1 MQKYGPVC
9 PLLREVMMSRVFK
22 ALILCLSFW
31 LSANS
36 QAMTLERVGKDLFA
50 TGPTVDHDFVQFK
63 DALAQGGIER
73 LILVNG
79 PGGDLWT
86 GMQVAR
92 MVRDAKITTLASG
105 ACMSACSLIFMAG
118 QVRAFGTGS
127 LPRVTMV
134 GIHGAHDRDS
144 KRVNSTF
151 MPQMFDWYKQQMGDK
166 FEAQV
171 INQALNDIQEA
182 SGFLRIRELK
192 RTQEKDRT
200 PWFCPTGQTPFDQ
213 CQQHTGK
220 DAFSLGVVTQTETV
234 PLQLPAS
241 MKVQLGFFGKSLG
254 EPMVDMHDRAGVL
267 IEGLCKGQLLCKT
280 IGQRTFNNY
289 LSANHNKA
297 MAIGWGKSGYG
308 VRWGVD
314 DPGLAMLGALYHCN
328 HAKNNAKLCRL
339 VSVNEHEVLPLYDE
353 ESAQAAAM
361 LGQLPTPSL
370 EHLQAERDEPG
381 ASTPSK
387 LRWGQ
392 ALTGMTPKSL
402 DGIQRWDTGTLA
414 QALRQTD
421 RPVVIDAAS
430 FGPVIPGALSFI
442 NSGLAFEDDKLEQ
455 PYAERFGQMLRAAA
469 PDLNKPVV
477 FYCSHSESWLSVNA
491 AMRARQLGY
500 TQVIWYR
507 GGFKAWTQAGLP
519 TVGRV
524 PVAVLY

>member
-1 MQKYGPVC
+1 MQKYKQVDQ
-9 PLLREVMMSRVFK
+9 LLCEVLMNRVFK
-22 ALILCLSFW
+22 ALTLCLSFW
-31 LSANS
+31 LSANLN
-36 QAMTLERVGKDLFA
+36 AMTLERVGNDLFA
-50 TGPTVDHDFVQFK
+50 TGPTVDQDFLMFK
-63 DALAQGGIER
+63 EAFAKGGIER

-92 MVRDAKITTLASG
+92 MVQSAKIKTVASG
-105 ACMSACSLIFMAG
+105 FCMSACSLIFMAG
-118 QVRAFGTGS
+118 QERAFGTGS
-127 LPRVTMV
+127 LPRTTMV
-134 GIHGAHDRDS
+134 GIHGAHDKDS
-144 KRVNSTF
+144 KRVNTTH
-151 MPQMFDWYKQQMGDK
+151 MPQMYALYKQQMGEK
-166 FEAQV
+166 FDAAV
-171 INQALNDIQEA
+171 INQALYDLKEA
-182 SGFLRIRELK
+182 SGFLRIRELQ

-241 MKVQLGFFGKSLG
+241 MQVQLGFFGKSLG
-254 EPMVDMHDRAGVL
+254 APMVDMHDRADTL

-297 MAIGWGKSGYG
+297 MAIGWGKMGYG

-314 DPGLAMLGALYHCN
+314 DPGRAMLGALYQCN
-328 HAKNNAKLCRL
+328 HAKNNPKLCRL
-339 VSVNEHEVLPLYDE
+339 ISVNEHEVLPLYDE
-353 ESAQAAAM
+353 ASTHAAAM
-361 LGQLPTPSL
+361 LGQLPTPSP

-381 ASTPSK
+381 ARTPSK

-392 ALTGMTPKSL
+392 ALTGMTPKAL
-402 DGIQRWDTGTLA
+402 DGIQRWDTADLA
-414 QALRQTD
+414 QALRQAE

-455 PYAERFGQMLRAAA
+455 PYAERFAQMLRAAE
-469 PDLNKPVV
+469 PDLDKPVV
-477 FYCSHSESWLSVNA
+477 FYCGNSESWLSVNA

>member
-1 MQKYGPVC
+1 VTQ
-9 PLLREVMMSRVFK
+9 LFIALVFF
-22 ALILCLSFW
+22 LSIG
-31 LSANS
+31 LPAKSN
-36 QAMTLERVGKDLFA
+36 AMTLERVGNDLFA
-50 TGPTVDHDFVQFK
+50 TGPTVDQDFLQFK
-63 DALAQGGIER
+63 EAFAKGGIER

-92 MVRDAKITTLASG
+92 MVQQAKIHTVASG
-105 ACMSACSLIFMAG
+105 YCMSACSLIFMAG
-118 QVRAFGTGS
+118 KERSFGTGS
-127 LPRVTMV
+127 LPRGTLI
-134 GIHGAHDRDS
+134 GIHGAHDKDTQRINTS
-144 KRVNSTF
+144 F
-151 MPQMFDWYKQQMGDK
+151 MPQMFALYRQQMGEK
-166 FEAQV
+166 FDAKV
-171 INQALNDIQEA
+171 INQALYDIKEA
-182 SGFLRIRELK
+182 AGFLSIRELQ

-200 PWFCPTGQTPFDQ
+200 PWFCPTGQTPFEQ

-234 PLQLPAS
+234 PLQLPDS

-254 EPMVDMHDRAGVL
+254 APMVDLHERAGAL

-297 MAIGWGKSGYG
+297 MAIGWGKTGYG

-314 DPGLAMLGALYHCN
+314 DPGRAMLGALYQCN
-328 HAKNNAKLCRL
+328 HAKNNPKLCRL
-339 VSVNEHEVLPLYDE
+339 VSANEHEVLPLYE
-353 ESAQAAAM
+353 EASTQATA
-361 LGQLPTPSL
+361 LLDQLQAPAP
-370 EHLQAERDEPG
+370 ERLQAERDEPG

-392 ALTGMTPKSL
+392 APKGMTQKSL
-402 DGIQRWDTGTLA
+402 DGIHRWDTGTLA
-414 QALRQTD
+414 QALGQAD
-421 RPVVIDAAS
+421 RPVVIDAAN

-442 NSGLAFEDDKLEQ
+442 NSGLAFEDDKLER

-507 GGFKAWTQAGLP
+507 GGFTAWTQAGLP

>member
-1 MQKYGPVC
+1 MTQ
-9 PLLREVMMSRVFK
+9 LLIALVFMLAIGLPAK
-22 ALILCLSFW
+22 SHG
-31 LSANS
+31 
-36 QAMTLERVGKDLFA
+36 MTLERIGNDLFA
-50 TGPTVDHDFVQFK
+50 TGPTVDQDFLQFK
-63 DALAQGGIER
+63 EAFAKGGIER

-92 MVRDAKITTLASG
+92 MVQQAKIHTVASG
-105 ACMSACSLIFMAG
+105 YCMSACSLIFMAG
-118 QVRAFGTGS
+118 QERSFGTGS
-127 LPRVTMV
+127 LPRATMI
-134 GIHGAHDRDS
+134 GIHGAHDRDT
-144 KRVNSTF
+144 KRVNPSL
-151 MPQMFDWYKQQMGDK
+151 MPQLYAWYQQQMGEK
-166 FEAQV
+166 FDAQV
-171 INQALNDIQEA
+171 INQALYDIKEA
-182 SGFLRIRELK
+182 SGFLRIRELQ

-200 PWFCPTGQTPFDQ
+200 PWFCPTGQTPFEQ
-213 CQQHTGK
+213 CQQHAGK
-220 DAFSLGVVTQTETV
+220 DAFSLGVVTQTDTL
-234 PLQLPAS
+234 PLQLPDN

-254 EPMVDMHDRAGVL
+254 APVVELHDRADTL

-297 MAIGWGKSGYG
+297 LAIGWGKMGYG

-314 DPGLAMLGALYHCN
+314 EPGRAMLGALYQCN
-328 HAKNNAKLCRL
+328 HAKNNPKLCRL

-353 ESAQAAAM
+353 ASAQATA
-361 LGQLPTPSL
+361 LLSQLQTPAPAL
-370 EHLQAERDEPG
+370 IQAERDEPG

-387 LRWGQ
+387 LRRGQ
-392 ALTGMTPKSL
+392 GEVLKGMTPKSL
-402 DGIQRWDTGTLA
+402 AGIQRWDTGTLA
-414 QALRQTD
+414 QALGHAE
-421 RPVVIDAAS
+421 RPVVIDAANW
-430 FGPVIPGALSFI
+430 GPVIPGALSLI
-442 NSGLAFEDDKLEQ
+442 NSGLAFEDDKLER
-455 PYAERFGQMLRAAA
+455 PYAERFEQLLRAAA

-507 GGFKAWTQAGLP
+507 GGFTAWTQAGLP

>member
-1 MQKYGPVC
+1 MQKYKPFGL
-9 PLLREVMMSRVFK
+9 LLREVLMNHVFK
-22 ALILCLSFW
+22 ALTLCLSFW
-31 LSANS
+31 LSANLN
-36 QAMTLERVGKDLFA
+36 AMTLERVGNDLFA
-50 TGPTVDHDFVQFK
+50 TGPTVDQDFLMFK
-63 DALAQGGIER
+63 EAFAKGGIER

-92 MVRDAKITTLASG
+92 MVQSAKIKTVASG
-105 ACMSACSLIFMAG
+105 FCMSACSLIFMAG
-118 QVRAFGTGS
+118 QERAFGTGS
-127 LPRVTMV
+127 LPRTTMV
-134 GIHGAHDRDS
+134 GIHGAHDKDS
-144 KRVNSTF
+144 KRVNTTH
-151 MPQMFDWYKQQMGDK
+151 MPQMYALYKQQMGEK
-166 FEAQV
+166 FDAAV
-171 INQALNDIQEA
+171 INQALYDLKEA
-182 SGFLRIRELK
+182 SGFLRIRELQ
-192 RTQEKDRT
+192 RTKEKDRT
-200 PWFCPTGQTPFDQ
+200 PWFCPTGQTPFEQ

-241 MKVQLGFFGKSLG
+241 MQVQLGFFGKSLG
-254 EPMVDMHDRAGVL
+254 APMVDMHDRADTL

-297 MAIGWGKSGYG
+297 MAIGWGKMGYG

-314 DPGLAMLGALYHCN
+314 DPGRAMLGALYQCN
-328 HAKNNAKLCRL
+328 HAKNNPKLCRL
-339 VSVNEHEVLPLYDE
+339 ISVNEHELLPLYDE
-353 ESAQAAAM
+353 ASNHDAAM
-361 LGQLPTPSL
+361 LSQLPTPSP

-381 ASTPSK
+381 ARTPSK

-392 ALTGMTPKSL
+392 ALTGMTPKAL
-402 DGIQRWDTGTLA
+402 DGVQRWDTDALA
-414 QALRQTD
+414 QALRQAE

-455 PYAERFGQMLRAAA
+455 PYAERFAQMLRAAA
-469 PDLNKPVV
+469 PDLDKPVV
-477 FYCSHSESWLSVNA
+477 FYCGNSESWLSVNA

>member
-1 MQKYGPVC
+1 MN
-9 PLLREVMMSRVFK
+9 RVFK
-22 ALILCLSFW
+22 ALTLCLSLW
-31 LSANS
+31 LSTNLN
-36 QAMTLERVGKDLFA
+36 AMTLERVGNDLFA
-50 TGPTVDHDFVQFK
+50 TGPTVDQDFLQFK
-63 DALAQGGIER
+63 EAFAKGGIER

-92 MVRDAKITTLASG
+92 MVREAKITTVASG

-118 QVRAFGTGS
+118 QTRVFGSGS

-144 KRVNSTF
+144 KRVNPSL
-151 MPQMFDWYKQQMGDK
+151 MPQMYAWYKQQMGDK
-166 FEAQV
+166 FDAQV
-171 INQALNDIQEA
+171 INQALYDIKEA
-182 SGFLRIRELK
+182 SGFLRIRELQ
-192 RTQEKDRT
+192 RTQEKERT

-220 DAFSLGVVTQTETV
+220 DAFSLGLVTQTDTM
-234 PLQLPAS
+234 PLQLPDS

-254 EPMVDMHDRAGVL
+254 EPMLDMHDNAGTL
-267 IEGLCKGQLLCKT
+267 IEGLCNGQLLCKT
-280 IGQRTFNNY
+280 IGQRTFTNY

-297 MAIGWGKSGYG
+297 LAIGWGKMGYG

-314 DPGLAMLGALYHCN
+314 DPRQAMLRALYNCN
-328 HAKNNAKLCRL
+328 HAKNNPKLCRL
-339 VSVNEHEVLPLYDE
+339 VSVNEHEVLPLYE
-353 ESAQAAAM
+353 AASNQATAL
-361 LGQLPTPSL
+361 LGQLQTPDSAL
-370 EHLQAERDEPG
+370 IQAEREEPG

-387 LRWGQ
+387 LRRGQ
-392 ALTGMTPKSL
+392 GEALKGMTPKAL
-402 DGIQRWDTGTLA
+402 EGIQRWDTGTLT
-414 QALRQTD
+414 QTLNQKE
-421 RPVVIDAAS
+421 RPVVIDVAN
-430 FGPVIPGALSFI
+430 FGPVIPSALNFI

-455 PYAERFGQMLRAAA
+455 PYAERFEQMLRTAA
-469 PDLNKPVV
+469 PDPNKPVV

-507 GGFKAWTQAGLP
+507 GGFTAWTQAGLP

>member
-1 MQKYGPVC
+1 MQKYKQVDQ
-9 PLLREVMMSRVFK
+9 LLCEVLMNRVFK
-22 ALILCLSFW
+22 ALTLCLSVW
-31 LSANS
+31 LSANLN
-36 QAMTLERVGKDLFA
+36 AMTLERVGNDLFA
-50 TGPTVDHDFVQFK
+50 TGPTVDQDFLMFK
-63 DALAQGGIER
+63 EAFAKGGIER

-92 MVRDAKITTLASG
+92 MVQSAKIKTVASG
-105 ACMSACSLIFMAG
+105 FCMSACSLIFMAG
-118 QVRAFGTGS
+118 QERAFGTGS
-127 LPRVTMV
+127 LPRTTMV
-134 GIHGAHDRDS
+134 GIHGAHDKDS
-144 KRVNSTF
+144 KRVNTTH
-151 MPQMFDWYKQQMGDK
+151 MPQMYALYKQQMGEK
-166 FEAQV
+166 FDAAV
-171 INQALNDIQEA
+171 INQALYDLKEA
-182 SGFLRIRELK
+182 SGFLRIRELQ

-200 PWFCPTGQTPFDQ
+200 PWFCPTGQTPFEQ

-241 MKVQLGFFGKSLG
+241 MQVQLGFFGKSLG
-254 EPMVDMHDRAGVL
+254 APMVDMHDRADTL

-297 MAIGWGKSGYG
+297 MAIGWGKMGYG

-314 DPGLAMLGALYHCN
+314 DPGRAMLGALYQCN
-328 HAKNNAKLCRL
+328 HAKNNPKLCRL
-339 VSVNEHEVLPLYDE
+339 ISVNEHELLPLYDE
-353 ESAQAAAM
+353 ASNHDAAM
-361 LGQLPTPSL
+361 LSQLPTPSP

-381 ASTPSK
+381 ARTPSK

-392 ALTGMTPKSL
+392 ALTGMTPKAL
-402 DGIQRWDTGTLA
+402 DGVQRWDTDALA
-414 QALRQTD
+414 QALRQAE

-455 PYAERFGQMLRAAA
+455 PYAERFAQMLRAAA
-469 PDLNKPVV
+469 PDLDKPVV
-477 FYCSHSESWLSVNA
+477 FYCGNSESWLSVNA

>member
-1 MQKYGPVC
+1 MN
-9 PLLREVMMSRVFK
+9 RVFK
-22 ALILCLSFW
+22 ALAFCLSLW
-31 LSANS
+31 LSAHS
-36 QAMTLERVGKDLFA
+36 HAMTLERVGHDLFA
-50 TGPTVDHDFVQFK
+50 TGPTVDQDFLQFK
-63 DALAQGGIER
+63 EAFAKGGIER

-92 MVRDAKITTLASG
+92 MVQDAKITTVASG
-105 ACMSACSLIFMAG
+105 YCMSACSLIFMAG
-118 QVRAFGTGS
+118 QARTFGTGS

-134 GIHGAHDRDS
+134 GIHGAHDRDTKS
-144 KRVNSTF
+144 INPTV
-151 MPQMFDWYKQQMGDK
+151 MPQMYALYKQQMGDK
-166 FEAQV
+166 FDAQV
-171 INQALNDIQEA
+171 INQALYDIKEA
-182 SGFLRIRELK
+182 SGFLRIRELQ

-200 PWFCPTGQTPFDQ
+200 PWFCPTGQTALDQ

-220 DAFSLGVVTQTETV
+220 DAFSLGVVTQTDTV
-234 PLQLPAS
+234 PLILPDS

-254 EPMVDMHDRAGVL
+254 APMVDLHDRAGTL

-289 LSANHNKA
+289 LSAKHNKA
-297 MAIGWGKSGYG
+297 MAIGWGKTGYG
-308 VRWGVD
+308 VRWDVD
-314 DPGLAMLGALYHCN
+314 DPSRAMLAALYQCN
-328 HAKNNAKLCRL
+328 HAKNNPKLCRL

-353 ESAQAAAM
+353 ASTQATAL
-361 LGQLPTPSL
+361 LGQLQTPAP
-370 EHLQAERDEPG
+370 ERTQAEREEPG
-381 ASTPSK
+381 AATPSQ
-387 LRWGQ
+387 LRRGQ
-392 ALTGMTPKSL
+392 ALTGMTPKAL
-402 DGIQRWDTGTLA
+402 EGIPRWDTATLVK
-414 QALRQTD
+414 ALQLAD
-421 RPVVIDAAS
+421 RPVLIDAAS

-442 NSGLAFEDDKLEQ
+442 NSGLAFEDDKLER
-455 PYAERFGQMLRAAA
+455 PFAERFGQMLRAAA

-507 GGFKAWTQAGLP
+507 GGFTAWTQSGLP